1 VLVSVQGKKLHGFAG
16 LAEPFLFSGEE
27 FMNTTAALSNCRDCT
42 RWKEAKHRIKV
53 SELLTAAM
61 MTFESGA
68 HQKEFKPSLAEY
80 LKLLQLE
87 REFDEDEPKEIT
99 VTWIDPG
106 ETSYV
111 AR

>member
-1 VLVSVQGKKLHGFAG
+1 VLVSDQGKRFHGFAG
-16 LAEPFLFSGEE
+16 FAKPFLFGEDI
-27 FMNTTAALSNCRDCT
+27 MNTNAALANCRDCT
-42 RWKEAKHRIKV
+42 RWKEVKHRIKV

-61 MTFESGA
+61 SSFESGA

-87 REFDEDEPKEIT
+87 KEFEEDEPREIT
-99 VTWIDPG
+99 VTWIEPG

-111 AR
+111 ER